1 MPMAEL
7 YHGSRRLDYGYCSSR
22 GEYVFDVR
30 EPGTYRVRVTLPGFA
45 APDQD
50 IMITSGMR
58 YQLFFELHP
67 SESSEAGAAP
77 TPRGPP
83 PPEVIER
90 MVKSRQ
96 LRASG
101 DSEGAIQ
108 YMERAVEMAPEF
120 TSARLELGLYYWRA
134 KRLDEARASFEK
146 VRELDPAKTSAYLC
160 LGQVLSEMG
169 LQTEATETLL
179 QASQMLPDRAEP
191 LFALAKMYA
200 DAGDQT
206 KAEETATRAL
216 ERDCSTVPQ
225 IHLLLAGL
233 HAEKGDLEGE
243 IASVE
248 AYLAIAPANADLSRI
263 EKRLELLEAE
273 LTLKPSMDQYFSVLE
288 NYKNGDRAEALDRL
302 AELPNIAVY
311 RGVEYLRDRDDG
323 QLLQAALMHTDA
335 ALRPGGNA
343 SLHVSRA
350 ATCLKRIDD
359 DSLRDELDRKWS
371 LAMAYYFQNDHRFLV
386 SVPFLMDLN
395 KRYPEDSEIRLAFG
409 SVCEA
414 SGLLH
419 EGFRDH
425 LETAEEQYRWI
436 LAADPNHIEASL
448 RLGHVLKLRGQ
459 HEESLSILESVL
471 SRTEDPSQTFIARLL
486 LGDIHRSQ
494 GRLETAIALYESA
507 VQIDPDCLVASV
519 AMSHALHE
527 SRRLGESTEVLE
539 LLMAR
544 SDPSRDDTW
553 WRYLMGH
560 SERFG
565 PLLQELRQEGARH

>member
-1 MPMAEL
+1 M
-7 YHGSRRLDYGYCSSR
+7 DYGYCSSR
-22 GEYVFDVR
+22 GEYVFDVK

-45 APDQD
+45 APDQEV
-50 IMITSGMR
+50 MMTSGMR
-58 YQLFFELHP
+58 YQLFFELHRA
-67 SESSEAGAAP
+67 ESGEAGTPP

-90 MVKSRQ
+90 MVKARQ

-101 DSEGAIQ
+101 DSEGATQ

-120 TSARLELGLYYWRA
+120 TSARLELGIYYWRA

-146 VRELDPAKTSAYLC
+146 VRELDPTKTSAYLC
-160 LGQVLSEMG
+160 LGQVLAEMG

-233 HAEKGDLEGE
+233 HAERGDLEGE

-248 AYLAIAPANADLSRI
+248 SYLAVAPANANLSRI

-273 LTLKPSMDQYFSVLE
+273 LILKPSIDQYFSVLE
-288 NYKNGDRAEALDRL
+288 DYQSGDRAEALNRL
-302 AELPNIAVY
+302 AELPDPAVY
-311 RGVEYLRDRDDG
+311 RGVEYLRDKEDG

-419 EGFRDH
+419 EEFRDH
-425 LETAEEQYRWI
+425 LQIAEEQYRWI
-436 LAADPNHIEASL
+436 LAADPDHIEASL

-459 HEESLSILESVL
+459 HEESVTILENVL
-471 SRTEDPSQTFIARLL
+471 SRTQDPAQVFIARLL

-494 GRLETAIALYESA
+494 GRLETAIGFYESA
-507 VQIDPDCLVASV
+507 IQIDPDCLMAVV
-519 AMSHALHE
+519 AMSHALHQ
-527 SRRLGESTEVLE
+527 SRRIGESTEVLE
-539 LLMAR
+539 QHLVR
-544 SDPSRDDTW
+544 GDRSRDDTW
-553 WRYLMGH
+553 WRYLVGH
-560 SERFG
+560 SERFRL
-565 PLLQELRQEGARH
+565 LLQELRQEATKH